1 MFWLPILAVLCGLW
15 VLKFRLYAA
24 LMILFFLT
32 NGFQL
37 IPASYFDTGMGLQ
50 KGADFALIGIL
61 FVVAYTLPACIRIVK
76 EDYIAR
82 SIIYFLAFIFV
93 GILYSKFVLAYD
105 LMVILRVARRF
116 LFFLAYFL
124 YRQLSF
130 EDSKKL
136 ITYILNITTVLCF
149 VYLSQLLTGTVLL
162 NRQGDDTSDLLGSR
176 ILNTSGATIRMY
188 NLPDFTIFSLFYCI
202 FSTSIRG
209 WLKPF
214 YISVFSLSFVMTMHR
229 SWLSWFV
236 IIIMFLIIARN
247 STLWKKLV
255 LGSLLALFSIVPIL
269 FPAVGERLNSGI
281 GDIQN
286 AMQGGYEARG
296 DFEDS
301 FSFRI
306 AHVLERWNYISK
318 DVEKMVFGI
327 GFLTEDASQSRYLN
341 FTVGWRDSTGL
352 RQIDTAD
359 ITWSLILLW
368 CGVTGTVIFTFLILV
383 FIRYLWKERDSE
395 IAVAGFGFCLLY
407 FLTSFTSTGL
417 IEPTNFMSMVLFISC
432 VTLEKIV
439 RRDAYVQEVNATLE
453 RLSTRR
459 TMVRFQ

>member
-1 MFWLPILAVLCGLW
+1 MCGLW
-15 VLKFRLYAA
+15 VLKFRLYAV
-24 LMILFFLT
+24 LMVLFFLT

-61 FVVAYTLPACIRIVK
+61 FIVAYTLPACIRIIK
-76 EDYIAR
+76 EDYVAR
-82 SIIYFLAFIFV
+82 SILYFLAFILI
-93 GILYSKFVLAYD
+93 GILYSKFILAYD
-105 LMVILRVARRF
+105 IMIILRVARRF
-116 LFFLAYFL
+116 LFFLGYFI
-124 YRQLSF
+124 YRQLTL

-136 ITYILNITTVLCF
+136 VTYILNITTVLCF

-162 NRQGDDTSDLLGSR
+162 NRQGDEMSDAMGGR
-176 ILNTSGATIRMY
+176 ILNTSGTTIRMY

-202 FSTSIRG
+202 FSSSIRG
-209 WLKPF
+209 WLRPF

-236 IIIMFLIIARN
+236 MIIMFLIVAKN

-255 LGSLLALFSIVPIL
+255 LGGLVILFSTVPIL
-269 FPAVGERLNSGI
+269 FPAIGERLNSGI

-286 AMQGGYEARG
+286 ALQGGYEARG

-318 DVEKMVFGI
+318 DTEKMIFGI

-368 CGVTGTVIFTFLILV
+368 CGITGTVIFTFLIFV
-383 FIRYLWKERDSE
+383 FIRYLWKERNSD

-417 IEPTNFMSMVLFISC
+417 IEPTTFVSIVLYISFAT
-432 VTLEKIV
+432 VEKIA
-439 RRDAYVQEVNATLE
+439 RRDAYAIEVNKVLE
-453 RLSTRR
+453 RLPNRR
-459 TMVRFQ
+459 TLVSFQ

>member
-15 VLKFRLYAA
+15 VLKFRLQAV
-24 LMILFFLT
+24 LMILFFIT

-37 IPASYFDTGMGLQ
+37 IPTSYFDTGFGLQ
-50 KGADFALIGIL
+50 KGVDFALLGIL
-61 FVVAYTLPACIRIVK
+61 FITTYTLPTCIRIAK

-82 SIIYFLAFIFV
+82 SITYFLLFIFFCV
-93 GILYSKFVLAYD
+93 IYSKFFLAYD
-105 LMVILRVARRF
+105 LIVVLRVARPF
-116 LFFLAYFL
+116 LFFLGYFI

-130 EDSKKL
+130 DDSKKL

-162 NRQGDDTSDLLGSR
+162 NRQSDEVTEAFGNR
-176 ILNTSGATIRMY
+176 ILNTSGGTMRMY
-188 NLPDFTIFSLFYCI
+188 NLPDFTIFALFYCI

-229 SWLSWFV
+229 SWMSWFV
-236 IIIMFLIIARN
+236 IIILFLMVSRD
-247 STLWKKLV
+247 STIWKKLA
-255 LGSLLALFSIVPIL
+255 LGGLLVMFSAIPIV
-269 FPAVGERLNSGI
+269 FPAIGERLNSGI
-281 GDIQN
+281 GDLQN
-286 AMQGGYEARG
+286 AIQGGYESRG

-318 DVEKMVFGI
+318 DTEKMLFGI
-327 GFLTEDASQSRYLN
+327 GFLTEDAVQSRYLN
-341 FTVGWRDSTGL
+341 FTVGWRDSSGL

-368 CGVTGTVIFTFLILV
+368 CGVIGAIVFTSLIFV
-383 FIRYLWKERDSE
+383 FIRYTWKERASN

-407 FLTSFTSTGL
+407 FLTSFTSTAL
-417 IEPTNFMSMVLFISC
+417 IQPTTFMSLTLLISC
-432 VTLEKIV
+432 VALEKIAS
-439 RRDAYVQEVNATLE
+439 REAYNLEVNTTLE
-453 RLSTRR
+453 RLPYRR